1 MTTAQKVIKYLA
13 LAFAI
18 FLIVTIISGILGSLY
33 ALTGILGLKKENETI
48 KDEMSMIDFEN
59 SEVATLDIDVAFT
72 NLIIK
77 KGDFLIAETNNKD
90 INCKQNNQNLQ
101 IKEKQH
107 SLFSENNKGD
117 LVVYIPENIKFEKV
131 KINAG
136 AGKIQIENINTKNLY
151 LELGAGETIIEK
163 LNVTDDCKIES
174 GAGKVS
180 ILSGFI
186 RNLNLDMGI
195 GEFNV
200 TSDITGNSKINAGI
214 GNLELN
220 IQGNKENYA
229 IKADKGIGSIKV
241 DGKEVADDV
250 TYGDGENTIK
260 IDGGIGA
267 IKIDFKE
274 DSHNEDSI

>member
-1 MTTAQKVIKYLA
+1 MTTTQKIIKYLA

-18 FLIVTIISGILGSLY
+18 FLIVTIISGIFGALY
-33 ALTGILGLKKENETI
+33 ALSGVLGLQKEDKII
-48 KDEMSMIDFEN
+48 KDEMSMINVEN

-77 KGDFLIAETNNKD
+77 KGDLLIAETNNKD

-107 SLFSENNKGD
+107 SLFSGNNKGD
-117 LVVYIPENIKFEKV
+117 LVVYIPEKLEFEKV

-136 AGKIQIENINTKNLY
+136 AGKIQIENINTENLY

-200 TSDITGNSKINAGI
+200 TSAITGNSKINAGI

-220 IQGNKENYA
+220 IQGNKENYT
-229 IKADKGIGSIKV
+229 IKADKGIGSIKI

-250 TYGDGENTIK
+250 TYGENTIK
-260 IDGGIGA
+260 IDGGIGK
-267 IKIDFKE
+267 IKIDFME
-274 DSHNEDSI
+274 ENHNEDSI

>member
-13 LAFAI
+13 LAFAA
-18 FLIVTIISGILGSLY
+18 FLIVYIISGILSALY
-33 ALTGILGLKKENETI
+33 ALSGVLGLQKEDEII
-48 KDEMSMIDFEN
+48 KDEMSKINFEN

-77 KGDFLIAETNNKD
+77 KGDLLLAETNNKN
-90 INCKQNNQNLQ
+90 INCIQNNQNLQ
-101 IKEKQH
+101 IKENQH
-107 SLFSENNKGD
+107 SLFSKNDTGD
-117 LVVYIPENIKFEKV
+117 LVIYIPEDLEFKKV

-136 AGKIQIENINTKNLY
+136 AGKIQIENINAEKLY

-180 ILSGFI
+180 ILSGNI
-186 RNLNLDMGI
+186 NELNLDMGV
-195 GEFNV
+195 GKFEV
-200 TSDITGNSKINAGI
+200 TSALTGNSKINAGI

-220 IQGNKENYA
+220 IQGNKENYT
-229 IKADKGIGSIKV
+229 IKANKGIGSIKI
-241 DGKEVADDV
+241 DGKEVSNDI
-250 TYGDGENTIK
+250 TYGNGENNIK
-260 IDGGIGA
+260 IDGGIGE

-274 DSHNEDSI
+274 EI

>member
-18 FLIVTIISGILGSLY
+18 VLIVSIISGILSALY
-33 ALTGILGLKKENETI
+33 ALSGVLGLKKENETI
-48 KDEMSMIDFEN
+48 KGEMSKIDFEN
-59 SEVATLDIDVAFT
+59 SDVATLNIDVSFT

-77 KGDFLIAETNNKD
+77 KGDLLLAETNNKN
-90 INCKQNNQNLQ
+90 INCMQNNQNLQ

-107 SLFSENNKGD
+107 SWFLGNNKGD
-117 LVVYIPENIKFEKV
+117 LVVYIPENLKFEKV

-136 AGKIQIENINTKNLY
+136 AGKIQIENINTENLY
-151 LELGAGETIIEK
+151 LELGAGETKIEK
-163 LNVTDDCKIES
+163 LNVTNDCRIES

-200 TSDITGNSKINAGI
+200 TSAITGDSKVNAGI
-214 GNLELN
+214 GSLELN
-220 IQGNKENYA
+220 IQNSKENYT
-229 IKADKGIGSIKV
+229 IKADKGIGSIKIN
-241 DGKEVADDV
+241 GKEVTDDV
-250 TYGDGENTIK
+250 RYGDGQNNIK

-267 IKIDFKE
+267 IKINFME
-274 DSHNEDSI
+274 E

>member
-1 MTTAQKVIKYLA
+1 MTPAQKVIKYLA

-48 KDEMSMIDFEN
+48 KGEMSMIDFEN
-59 SEVATLDIDVAFT
+59 TEVATLDIDVAFT

-77 KGDFLIAETNNKD
+77 KGDNLIAETNNKD

-107 SLFSENNKGD
+107 NWLSRNNKGD
-117 LVVYIPENIKFEKV
+117 LVVYIPENLEFEKV

-136 AGKIQIENINTKNLY
+136 AGKIQIENINTENLY

-163 LNVTDDCKIES
+163 LNVKDDCKIES

-180 ILSGFI
+180 IISGNI
-186 RNLNLDMGI
+186 NELNLDMGVGKFEI
-195 GEFNV
+195 
-200 TSDITGNSKINAGI
+200 TSAITGNSKINAGI

-220 IQGNKENYA
+220 IKGHKENYT
-229 IKADKGIGSIKV
+229 IKADKGIGSIKI
-241 DGKEVADDV
+241 DGKEMADDV
-250 TYGDGENTIK
+250 TYGDGENSIK
-260 IDGGIGA
+260 IDGGIGS
-267 IKIDFKE
+267 IKIDFE
-274 DSHNEDSI
+274 EE

>member
-18 FLIVTIISGILGSLY
+18 FLIVTIISGILGALY
-33 ALTGILGLKKENETI
+33 ALSGVLGLQKEDKTI
-48 KDEMSMIDFEN
+48 KDEMSMINLEN

-77 KGDFLIAETNNKD
+77 KGDILKAETNNKD
-90 INCKQNNQNLQ
+90 INCRQNNQNLQ

-107 SLFSENNKGD
+107 SLFSGKDKGD
-117 LVVYIPENIKFEKV
+117 LVVYIPENLQFEKV

-200 TSDITGNSKINAGI
+200 TSAITGNSKINAGI

>member
-1 MTTAQKVIKYLA
+1 MTTAQKVIKNLA

-18 FLIVTIISGILGSLY
+18 LLIVSIISGILSALY
-33 ALTGILGLKKENETI
+33 ALSGVLGLQKEDKTI
-48 KDEMSMIDFEN
+48 KDEMSMINFEN

-77 KGDFLIAETNNKD
+77 KGDNLIAETNNKD

-107 SLFSENNKGD
+107 NWLSRNNKGD
-117 LVVYIPENIKFEKV
+117 LVVYIPENLEFEKV

-136 AGKIQIENINTKNLY
+136 AGKIQIENINTENLY

-163 LNVTDDCKIES
+163 LNVKDDCKIES

-180 ILSGFI
+180 IISGNI
-186 RNLNLDMGI
+186 NELNLDMGVGKFEI
-195 GEFNV
+195 
-200 TSDITGNSKINAGI
+200 TSAITGNSKINAGI

-220 IQGNKENYA
+220 IQGNKENYT
-229 IKADKGIGSIKV
+229 IKADKGIGSIKI
-241 DGKEVADDV
+241 DGKEAADDV
-250 TYGDGENTIK
+250 IYGDGENTIK
-260 IDGGIGA
+260 IDGGIGS
-267 IKIDFKE
+267 INIDFENKK
-274 DSHNEDSI
+274 

>member
-18 FLIVTIISGILGSLY
+18 ALIVSIISGILGGLY
-33 ALTGILGLKKENETI
+33 VFSGVLNLKKDNETI
-48 KDEMSMIDFEN
+48 KGEMSMIDFEN
-59 SEVATLDIDVAFT
+59 SDVATLDIDVAFT

-77 KGDFLIAETNNKD
+77 KGDLLLAETNNKN

-107 SLFSENNKGD
+107 SWFSGNNKGD
-117 LVVYIPENIKFEKV
+117 LVVYIPENLKFEKV

-136 AGKIQIENINTKNLY
+136 AGKIQIENINTENLY

-163 LNVTDDCKIES
+163 LNVSDDCKIES

-180 ILSGFI
+180 ILSGNI
-186 RNLNLDMGI
+186 NDLDLDMGV

-200 TSDITGNSKINAGI
+200 TSSITGDSKINTGI
-214 GNLELN
+214 GSLVLN
-220 IQGNKENYA
+220 IQGSKENYT
-229 IKADKGIGSIKV
+229 IKADKGLGSIKI
-241 DGKEVADDV
+241 DGKETVDDV
-250 TYGDGENTIK
+250 RYGSGPNNIK
-260 IDGGIGA
+260 IDGGVGSIN
-267 IKIDFKE
+267 IDFK
-274 DSHNEDSI
+274 N

>member
-18 FLIVTIISGILGSLY
+18 ALIVSIISGILGGLY
-33 ALTGILGLKKENETI
+33 AFSGVLNLKKDKEII
-48 KDEMSMIDFEN
+48 KGEMSMIDFGN
-59 SEVATLDIDVAFT
+59 SDVATLDIDVAFT

-77 KGDFLIAETNNKD
+77 KGDLLLAETNNKN

-101 IKEKQH
+101 IKEKQY
-107 SLFSENNKGD
+107 SWFSGNDKGD
-117 LVVYIPENIKFEKV
+117 LIVYIPENLKFEKV

-136 AGKIQIENINTKNLY
+136 AGKIQIENINAEKLY

-163 LNVTDDCKIES
+163 LNVTENCKVES

-180 ILSGFI
+180 ILSGNI
-186 RNLNLDMGI
+186 NELNLDMGI
-195 GEFNV
+195 GKFEV
-200 TSDITGNSKINAGI
+200 TSAITGDSKVNAGI
-214 GNLELN
+214 GSLELN
-220 IQGNKENYA
+220 IQNSKENYT
-229 IKADKGIGSIKV
+229 IKADKGLGSIKI

-250 TYGDGENTIK
+250 NYGDGENTIK

-267 IKIDFKE
+267 IKINFME
-274 DSHNEDSI
+274 E

>member
-1 MTTAQKVIKYLA
+1 MTTIQKVIKYLA

-18 FLIVTIISGILGSLY
+18 FLIVTIISGILGALY
-33 ALTGILGLKKENETI
+33 ALSGVLGLQKEDKTI
-48 KDEMSMIDFEN
+48 KDEMSMINFEN

-77 KGDFLIAETNNKD
+77 KGDNLIAETNNKD

-107 SLFSENNKGD
+107 SLFSRNDKGD
-117 LVVYIPENIKFEKV
+117 LVVYIPENLEFEKV

-151 LELGAGETIIEK
+151 LELGAGETTIEK
-163 LNVTDDCKIES
+163 LSVTDDCKIES

-180 ILSGFI
+180 ILSG
-186 RNLNLDMGI
+186 NMNELNLDMGV
-195 GEFNV
+195 GKFEV
-200 TSDITGNSKINAGI
+200 TSAITGNSKINAGI

-220 IQGNKENYA
+220 IQGKKENYT
-229 IKADKGIGSIKV
+229 IKADKGIGSIKI
-241 DGKEVADDV
+241 DGKEVSDDV

-260 IDGGIGA
+260 IDGGIGS
-267 IKIDFKE
+267 IKVDFK
-274 DSHNEDSI
+274 D